1 MGSAH
6 DPENRHADRSAR
18 SRPPRHEVARRYLR
32 LAKIEYQREVI
43 VHLTASA
50 ERR

>member
-1 MGSAH
+1 MTGASSG
-6 DPENRHADRSAR
+6 RSACSSSHSWR
-18 SRPPRHEVARRYLR
+18 REVARRYLR
-32 LAKIEYQREVI
+32 LAKLEYQREVI